1 MLNDLLN
8 NLGLAVLLCCVLP
21 FIFFIGLSVLVI
33 VRSRDFLKADLPALQ
48 QRFDSLK
55 AANPDLPQ
63 DQLVHK
69 IIQQQALRSG
79 LIGAITSV
87 GGLPLLPL
95 GLAIDLFT
103 SARIQTDTLHFIA
116 MAYGT
121 GRAPRSVLALD
132 QVLQAR
138 MGLPLQTVVVEG
150 SGRLS
155 RYLVRALTVIIGEK
169 AFAKLI
175 PGLGLIIG
183 FAVNYLLTR
192 TLMTFAASLY
202 ARNAAQ
208 LSAAE

>member
-1 MLNDLLN
+1 MNDLIN
-8 NLGLAVLLCCVLP
+8 NLGLWLLLCCIVP
-21 FIFFIGLSVLVI
+21 FVVFIGLSVWVI
-33 VRSRDFLKADLPALQ
+33 IRSRAFLTADVPKLQ
-48 QRFDSLK
+48 ERFAKLK
-55 AANPDLPQ
+55 AANPNLSQ

-69 IIQQQALRSG
+69 IIHQQSLRSG
-79 LIGAITSV
+79 IIGAITSV

-116 MAYGT
+116 MTYGT
-121 GRAPRSVLALD
+121 ANAPRTVLALD

-138 MGLPLQTVVVEG
+138 MGLPLELVITEG

-155 RYLVRALTVIIGEK
+155 RYLVRELLVVVGEK

-192 TLMTFAASLY
+192 ALMTFAATLY

-208 LSAAE
+208 LTAG